1 MFAVTGITGNVG
13 GEVARNL
20 LAVGQPVRGV
30 VRETRKGETWAKRG
44 CDLVEADIND
54 AAALTAAFKGATGV
68 FVLVPPNF
76 DPSPDFR
83 EARAVAAALRT
94 ALDAARPSRVVYLS
108 TIGAQATRSNL
119 LTQHSII
126 EQALGEL
133 SIPICFLR
141 PAWFME
147 NSSWD
152 VAPAAKNGAFP
163 SFLQPL
169 DKPVPMVA
177 TADIGRVAAEII
189 QAKWNGQRV
198 VELEGPHRVTPNE
211 IAATF
216 ASLLGRPVRIE
227 AVPRETWESLFKSQ
241 GTKNPMPRIQML
253 DGFNEGW
260 IEFES
265 GEAGSRKGKVE
276 LRTVLQKLIERMGKS

>member
-20 LAVGQPVRGV
+20 LAAGWPVRGV
-30 VRETRKGETWAKRG
+30 VRDIGRCETWAKRG
-44 CDLVEADIND
+44 CDLVEADINN
-54 AAALTAAFKGATGV
+54 AAALTSAFEGADGA

-83 EARAVAAALRT
+83 EAQATATALRS
-94 ALDAARPSRVVYLS
+94 ALDAARPCRVVYLS
-108 TIGAQATRSNL
+108 TIGAQVSHSNL
-119 LTQHSII
+119 LTQHSMI

-133 SIPICFLR
+133 SVPICFLR

-152 VAPAAKNGAFP
+152 VASAAKSGVIA

-177 TADIGRVAAEII
+177 TADIGCVAAEII
-189 QAKWNGQRV
+189 QTEWNGRRV
-198 VELEGPHRVTPNE
+198 IELEGPHRVSPND

-216 ASLLGRPVRIE
+216 ASLLGRPVKIE

-241 GTKNPMPRIQML
+241 GIRNPMPRIQML

-265 GEAGSRKGKVE
+265 GEEGSRKGNTE
-276 LRTVLQKLIERMGKS
+276 LRTVLQKLIESQS

>member
-20 LAVGQPVRGV
+20 LAAGQPVRGV

-54 AAALTAAFKGATGV
+54 AAALTAAFKGAAGV
-68 FVLVPPNF
+68 FLLVPPNF

-83 EARAVAAALRT
+83 EARVVAAGLRSALN
-94 ALDAARPSRVVYLS
+94 AARPSRVVYLS

-119 LTQHSII
+119 LTQHFMI
-126 EQALGEL
+126 EQALREL
-133 SIPICFLR
+133 SIPISFLR
-141 PAWFME
+141 PGWFME

-152 VAPAAKNGAFP
+152 VAPAARDGVIA

-189 QAKWNGQRV
+189 QTKWNGRRV
-198 VELEGPHRVTPNE
+198 VELEGAHRVTPNE

-241 GTKNPMPRIQML
+241 GVKNPTPRIQML

-276 LRTVLQKLIERMGKS
+276 LQTVLQKLIERMGKS